1 MKRIY
6 RAASLVQVA
15 HVQNL
20 LHCAGIPTE
29 LRNQYL
35 AGALGE
41 LPMLETWPQ
50 LLVDDDDE
58 AAALRVLARA
68 AQPATGE
75 TWTCPACGE
84 RLEPQFTSCWRCSG
98 DDGAV

>member
-15 HVQNL
+15 HVRNL
-20 LHCAGIPTE
+20 LLTAGIQTE
-29 LRNQYL
+29 LRNQYS

-58 AAALRVLARA
+58 AAALGVLARA
-68 AQPATGE
+68 ERPATGE
-75 TWTCPACGE
+75 AWTCAGCGE
-84 RLEPQFTSCWRCSG
+84 RLEPQFTSCWRCG
-98 DDGAV
+98 HGPV

>member
-15 HVQNL
+15 HVRNL
-20 LHCAGIPTE
+20 LLTAGIASE

-35 AGALGE
+35 GGALGE

-50 LLVDDDDE
+50 VLVEDDDE

-75 TWTCPACGE
+75 AWTCAACGE
-84 RLEPQFTSCWRCSG
+84 RLEPQFTSCWRCSTG
-98 DDGAV
+98 DGAV

>member
-15 HVQNL
+15 HVRNL
-20 LHCAGIPTE
+20 LLMAGIASE

-35 AGALGE
+35 GGALGE
-41 LPMLETWPQ
+41 LPMLETWPT

-58 AAALRVLARA
+58 SAALRVIARA

-75 TWTCPACGE
+75 VWTCEVCGE
-84 RLEPQFTSCWRCSG
+84 RLEPQFMSCWRCA
-98 DDGAV
+98 DGPV

>member
-15 HVQNL
+15 HVRNL
-20 LHCAGIPTE
+20 LLTAGIQSE
-29 LRNQYL
+29 LRNQYS

-41 LPMLETWPQ
+41 LPMFETWPQ

-58 AAALRVLARA
+58 PAALRLLARA
-68 AQPATGE
+68 ARPVTGDA
-75 TWTCPACGE
+75 WTCPQCGE
-84 RLEPQFTSCWRCSG
+84 RLEPQFTSCWRCG
-98 DDGAV
+98 DGTV